1 MRKTLAI
8 SGYLLFV
15 ELVATFLIWS
25 PVHAFIVSNTGYVRV
40 ASAATGAAFY
50 SANAST
56 ITSAI
61 AASATSG
68 SIVSTA
74 VRIVAGPVGWAAIG
88 VVAGTALYQW
98 YYSQADM
105 QTLYNS
111 SGTQSYQTPSG
122 FTAVGG
128 SKILGCFGPCASGVT
143 QSYYIPH
150 HTGAQ
155 NNQCNGAWYPG
166 PTLPT
171 GWAQSGSGWGSPAF
185 GLDPNTCYDIGTH
198 VSTGVSDPN
207 IFGSVIAP
215 PTTAQIQS
223 YLQGLPPSNALA
235 PANHQQPAGV
245 DPSAAGNTNPATN
258 QTTQSA
264 TPAQVPTSVVP
275 SGSVGGNDAVV
286 NPNAPAPTGTVTNT
300 TQQQSTTTT
309 TTTTNN
315 PDGSVT
321 QQQSTQATSSCAAGT
336 HDARTMGSVLDDHM
350 QRWKGSS
357 LLATLETLKNLTW
370 PSTLPTYT
378 LSSSLM
384 GTFSFDFSAWSGT
397 LLALRGILI
406 AFASMVAYRIV
417 FVGSK

>member
-1 MRKTLAI
+1 MRKAI
-8 SGYLLFV
+8 AVSCYLCFV

-40 ASAATGAAFY
+40 ASAAAGAAYY
-50 SANAST
+50 SGNAST

-74 VRIVAGPVGWAAIG
+74 VRIVAGPVGWAALG

-98 YYSQADM
+98 YYSQSDM

-122 FTAVGG
+122 FIAVSGA
-128 SKILGCFGPCASGVT
+128 KLLGCVGPCAAGVT

-155 NNQCNGAWYPG
+155 NNHCNGQWYPG
-166 PTLPT
+166 PSVPS
-171 GWAQSGSGWGSPAF
+171 GWVQSSSGWGSPAF
-185 GLDPNTCYDIGTH
+185 GLDPNTCYDIANH

-207 IFGSVIAP
+207 IFGSVMAP
-215 PTTAQIQS
+215 PTAAQVQS
-223 YLQGLPPSNALA
+223 YLQGLPTNNPLA
-235 PANHQQPAGV
+235 PVNHQQAAGV
-245 DPSAAGNTNPATN
+245 DPSSAGNTNPATN

-264 TPAQVPTSVVP
+264 TVAQVPTSVVP
-275 SGSVGGNDAVV
+275 TGSVGSNDAVV
-286 NPNAPAPTGTVTNT
+286 NPNAPAPTGTVTNN

-309 TTTTNN
+309 TTTTTN
-315 PDGSVT
+315 PDGSTT
-321 QQQSTQATSSCAAGT
+321 QQQSTQATASCTSGT
-336 HDARTMGSVLDDHM
+336 HDSRTMGSVLDEHM
-350 QRWKGSS
+350 QQWKGSS
-357 LLATLETLKNLTW
+357 LLATLDILKNLTW

-384 GTFSFDFSAWSGT
+384 GTFSFDFSAWSST
-397 LLALRGILI
+397 LLALRGIMI

>member
-1 MRKTLAI
+1 VRKTVAI
-8 SGYLLFV
+8 SCYFCFV
-15 ELVATFLIWS
+15 ELVALFLIGS

-40 ASAATGAAFY
+40 ASAATGAAY
-50 SANAST
+50 YNANAAT
-56 ITSAI
+56 ISSAI

-98 YYSQADM
+98 YYSQTDM

-122 FTAVGG
+122 FVAVSG
-128 SKILGCFGPCASGVT
+128 SKISGCFGPCTAGTT
-143 QSYYIPH
+143 QFYYVPH
-150 HTGAQ
+150 HTAAQ
-155 NNQCNGAWYPG
+155 NNQCNGGWYAG

-171 GWAQSGSGWGSPAF
+171 GWSQTGSGWGTSSW
-185 GLDPNTCYDIGTH
+185 GGDPNTCYDVGSR
-198 VSTGVSDPN
+198 VSTGTSDPN
-207 IFGSVIAP
+207 IFGSVTAP
-215 PTTAQIQS
+215 PTPAQVQS
-223 YLQGLPPSNALA
+223 YLQGLPASSPLA
-235 PANHQQPAGV
+235 PANHQQAAGA
-245 DPSAAGNTNPATN
+245 DPSSAGNTNPATN

-275 SGSVGGNDAVV
+275 AGSVGPNDAVV
-286 NPNAPAPTGTVTNT
+286 NPNAPAPTGTVTNN

-309 TTTTNN
+309 TTTTTN

-321 QQQSTQATSSCAAGT
+321 QQQTTQATSSCAAGT
-336 HDARTMGSVLDDHM
+336 HDARTMGSVLDDHL

-357 LLATLETLKNLTW
+357 LLATLDTLKNLTW

-378 LSSSLM
+378 LSSSLI